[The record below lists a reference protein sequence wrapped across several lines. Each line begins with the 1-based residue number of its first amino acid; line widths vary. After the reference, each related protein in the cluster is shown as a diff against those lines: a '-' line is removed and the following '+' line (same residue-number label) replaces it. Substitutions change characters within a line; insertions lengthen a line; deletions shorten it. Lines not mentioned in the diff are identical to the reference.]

1 MKKNKILAKIAL
13 SILALLLLNLNLL
26 PYIKFNGGE
35 EGYNEGDVES
45 IAYGNSIK
53 YYIEKGGSYYLSGYS
68 DILSF
73 LERIESSGLNGLDY
87 IELNRILDGAIEKMK
102 NADYNYM
109 LLIVKAECTP
119 YNRSFI
125 DRLIIF
131 DYPGFESAY
140 HLNSVVF
147 AEVEEFL
154 KKGDITG
161 AFKACRSNIRG
172 IITMLGE
179 IKGFSANNR
188 MPGLPLVWS
197 LNELCSDTLLFG
209 QYAARVF
216 ADIKQK

>member
-1 MKKNKILAKIAL
+1 MTKNKIFSKIAL

-26 PYIKFNGGE
+26 PYICLNGGE
-35 EGYNEGDVES
+35 KGYIEDDGEGYVLVG
-45 IAYGNSIK
+45 SIK
-53 YYIEKGGSYYLSGYS
+53 YHIIQGGSYYLSGYS
-68 DILSF
+68 DILRF
-73 LERIESSGLNGLDY
+73 LDRIESSDLNGLDY
-87 IELNRILDGAIEKMK
+87 VDLNRVLDSAIEKMK
-102 NADYNYM
+102 ISDYNYM

-125 DRLIIF
+125 DRLIFF

-147 AEVEEFL
+147 AQVEEFL

-161 AFKACRSNIRG
+161 AFKACRSNIKG
-172 IITMLGE
+172 IITMLGG

-197 LNELCSDTLLFG
+197 LNELCSESLLFG